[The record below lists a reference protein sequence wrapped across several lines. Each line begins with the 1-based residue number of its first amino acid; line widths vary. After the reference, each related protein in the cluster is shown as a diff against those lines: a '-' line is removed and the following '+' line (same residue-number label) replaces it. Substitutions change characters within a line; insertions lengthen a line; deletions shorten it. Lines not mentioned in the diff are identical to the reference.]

1 MSETPPPAP
10 TAAQVAELLRQ
21 LAPMLDSVARQID
34 VVQAHEGR
42 IADLEA
48 TLQQELPKLRQQIQ
62 TTATQVVALED
73 QLAKMS
79 EAAVFRLVDPER
91 PA

>member
-1 MSETPPPAP
+1 MSETTPGQL
-10 TAAQVAELLRQ
+10 AAILRQ

-48 TLQQELPKLRQQIQ
+48 ELPRLRQALQE
-62 TTATQVVALED
+62 TATRSRALED

-79 EAAVFRLVDPER
+79 EAAVFRLTER
-91 PA
+91 EAGA